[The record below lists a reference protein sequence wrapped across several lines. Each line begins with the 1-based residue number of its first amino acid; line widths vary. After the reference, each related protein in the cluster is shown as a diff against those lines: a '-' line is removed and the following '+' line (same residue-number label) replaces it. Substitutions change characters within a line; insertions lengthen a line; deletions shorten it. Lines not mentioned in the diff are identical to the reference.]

1 MNIIKNYKMGKKSK
15 LNQKN
20 TKNMD
25 DMDDI
30 DDIDDI
36 DVDKDYPFVSVCT
49 PTFNRRPFIPA
60 IIKCFQNQTYP
71 KNRLEWIIIDD
82 GTDPI
87 EDLVKHIPR
96 VKYFRYNKKMTLGKK
111 RNLMHEKSKGDIIVY
126 MDDDDY
132 YPPNRVSHAVDKLN
146 ASPGVLCA
154 GSSQMFIWFNDLKEM
169 WQFGPYGDNH
179 ATAGTFAFR
188 KELLKKTGYNNSASL
203 AEEREFLKGYTTPIV
218 QLDSEKVI
226 LCFSHLHNTFDKKN
240 LLINPNPQYV
250 KKVNFKLEE
259 FIKEPD
265 LLHFYTNELLDLLKK
280 YDLGKPEVKDDVIYQ
295 MKELDFRKQV
305 EIERIKSMNEREMN
319 GNRHSNSIIFTVQEE
334 GKPPENVQMSNE
346 EIVEFI
352 KNQMQQIESLKHT
365 ITVYEKQLN
374 QKDTF
379 ISLLTDKI
387 KNKKL
392 ENEHKVVE
400 GTSSNKS
407 KNIDNTVD
415 NTVFDKTNDGITFS
429 FINT

>member
-1 MNIIKNYKMGKKSK
+1 MGKKSK
-15 LNQKN
+15 SNNIVTPQEIN
-20 TKNMD
+20 Y
-25 DMDDI
+25 
-30 DDIDDI
+30 
-36 DVDKDYPFVSVCT
+36 VDKEYPFVSVCT

-60 IIKCFQNQTYP
+60 TIKCFQNQTYP
-71 KNRLEWIIIDD
+71 KERMEWIIIDD

-87 EDLVKHIPR
+87 EDLVKHIPG
-96 VKYFRYNKKMTLGKK
+96 VKYFRFNKKMTLGKK

-146 ASPGVLCA
+146 ASPGILCA
-154 GSSQMFIWFNDLKEM
+154 GSSQMFTWFNDTKEM

-188 KELLKKTGYNNSASL
+188 RELLKKTGYNNSASL

-240 LLINPNPQYV
+240 LLKTPNPQFV
-250 KKVNFKLEE
+250 KKVNFKVED

-280 YDLGKPEVKDDVIYQ
+280 YDLGKAEVKEDVISQ

-305 EIERIKSMNEREMN
+305 EIEKIKTLNERDMN
-319 GNRHSNSIIFTVQEE
+319 SNRNTNSIVFTVQED
-334 GKPPENVQMSNE
+334 GKPPENIQMSNE

-352 KNQMQQIESLKHT
+352 KNQMSEIDMLKRT
-365 ITVYEKQLN
+365 LN
-374 QKDTF
+374 ELQKKLHQKDEF
-379 ISLLTDKI
+379 ITLLTKKIKSLELNANAMNINPNEKILIDDKI
-387 KNKKL
+387 KF
-392 ENEHKVVE
+392 
-400 GTSSNKS
+400 T
-407 KNIDNTVD
+407 I
-415 NTVFDKTNDGITFS
+415 I
-429 FINT
+429 

>member
-1 MNIIKNYKMGKKSK
+1 MGKKSK
-15 LNQKN
+15 TKQKN
-20 TKNMD
+20 NLALNSMSSSSE
-25 DMDDI
+25 
-30 DDIDDI
+30 
-36 DVDKDYPFVSVCT
+36 VDSLDNEYPFVSVCT

-60 IIKCFQNQTYP
+60 TIKCFQNQTYP
-71 KNRLEWIIIDD
+71 KERMEWIIIDD

-87 EDLVKHIPR
+87 EDLVKHIPG
-96 VKYFRYNKKMTLGKK
+96 VKYFRFNKKMALGKK

-154 GSSQMFIWFNDLKEM
+154 GSSQMFIWFNDIKEM

-188 KELLKKTGYNNSASL
+188 KELLKTTGYNNSASL

-240 LLINPNPQYV
+240 LLKTPNPQFV
-250 KKVNFKLEE
+250 KRVNFKVED

-265 LLHFYTNELLDLLKK
+265 LLHFYTNELIDLLKK
-280 YDLGKPEVKDDVIYQ
+280 YDLGKAEVKEDVISQ
-295 MKELDFRKQV
+295 MKELEFRKQV
-305 EIERIKSMNEREMN
+305 EIEKIKTMNERDMN
-319 GNRHSNSIIFTVQEE
+319 SSKNTNSIIFTVQED
-334 GKPPENVQMSNE
+334 GKPPENIQMSNE

-352 KNQMQQIESLKHT
+352 KNQMQQIESLKN
-365 ITVYEKQLN
+365 TVDVYQKQIN
-374 QKDTF
+374 QKDAF
-379 ISLLTDKI
+379 ISVLTNKIKSFQKNINTNTNSIHGNHNEKILIDDKI
-387 KNKKL
+387 KF
-392 ENEHKVVE
+392 
-400 GTSSNKS
+400 T
-407 KNIDNTVD
+407 I
-415 NTVFDKTNDGITFS
+415 I
-429 FINT
+429 

>member
-1 MNIIKNYKMGKKSK
+1 MGKKSK
-15 LNQKN
+15 MKTNSNKKQ
-20 TKNMD
+20 TQMTYD
-25 DMDDI
+25 EMI
-30 DDIDDI
+30 YM
-36 DVDKDYPFVSVCT
+36 DKDYPFVSVCT

-71 KNRLEWIIIDD
+71 KERMEWIIIDD
-82 GTDPI
+82 GSDPI
-87 EDLVKHIPR
+87 EDLVKHIPQ
-96 VKYFRYNKKMTLGKK
+96 VKYFRFNKKMTLGKK

-146 ASPGVLCA
+146 ASPGILCA
-154 GSSQMFIWFNDLKEM
+154 GSSQMFIWFNDIREM

-188 KELLKKTGYNNSASL
+188 KELLKTTGYNNSASL

-240 LLINPNPQYV
+240 LLKNANHQFV
-250 KKVNFKLEE
+250 KKVNFKVDD

-280 YDLGKPEVKDDVIYQ
+280 YDLGKPEIKEDVISQ
-295 MKELDFRKQV
+295 MKELEFRKQI
-305 EIERIKSMNEREMN
+305 EIEKIKSINEREMN
-319 GNRHSNSIIFTVQEE
+319 YNKKSNSIVFTVQEE
-334 GKPPENVQMSNE
+334 GKPPENIQMSNE

-352 KNQMQQIESLKHT
+352 KHQMGEIEMLKGKLLEFQNQIK
-365 ITVYEKQLN
+365 
-374 QKDTF
+374 QKDDF
-379 ISLLTDKI
+379 ISLLTTKIKNYEKNITNMNCKNIIDNDKI
-387 KNKKL
+387 KF
-392 ENEHKVVE
+392 
-400 GTSSNKS
+400 T
-407 KNIDNTVD
+407 I
-415 NTVFDKTNDGITFS
+415 I
-429 FINT
+429 